1 VSFRMRNIKLTIEYD
16 GTNYHGWQIQPG
28 LETVQGVIQSKLS
41 MITKADVILYGAGR
55 TDAGVHAL
63 CQVANFKTDSRMTPA
78 QFKIA
83 LNTVLPGDIVISHV
97 QEVAD
102 DFHARY
108 SVRTRTYIY
117 TILNDTTPSAF
128 LRNYTYKVN
137 QQIDVESMAEACNLL
152 LGTHDF
158 SSFASTGDPV
168 RSFVRTVMDAK
179 MLVMEGA
186 HAGASLHPIF
196 SVQHGLIHFKI
207 EANGFL
213 RCMVRAIAGTLL
225 EIGKG
230 KIPWEKMRDII
241 DAKDRSAAGPS
252 LPARGLC
259 LSEVDYS

>member
-1 VSFRMRNIKLTIEYD
+1 MRNIKLTIEYD
-16 GTNYHGWQIQPG
+16 GTNYHGWQVQPG
-28 LETVQGVIQSKLS
+28 LKTIQGIIQSKLS

-78 QFKIA
+78 QFNLA
-83 LNTVLPGDIVISHV
+83 LNSVLPGDIVINHV
-97 QEVAD
+97 QEVPD

-117 TILNDTTPSAF
+117 TILNHATPSVF
-128 LRNYTYKVN
+128 LRNYTYMVN
-137 QQIDVESMAEACNLL
+137 QQIDVDGMAEACNLL
-152 LGTHDF
+152 LGAHDF
-158 SSFASTGDPV
+158 SSFASTGDSVKSYV
-168 RSFVRTVMDAK
+168 RVVTDAR

-186 HAGASLHPIF
+186 HAGAPLHPIF
-196 SVQHGLIHFKI
+196 SGQHRLIHFEI

-213 RCMVRAIAGTLL
+213 RCMVRAVAGTLL

-230 KIPWEKMRDII
+230 RIPPAKMREII

-252 LPARGLC
+252 LPGRGLC
-259 LSEVDYS
+259 LSKVDYS